1 METSPPPGRAA
12 PSTISSSLPS
22 TPLEDPALA
31 LLPAQSA
38 TLRSGVALVRA
49 DHFSVQWGRAGGG
62 TYYDEI
68 NDRIIIDSN
77 SMGDGKKLAKS
88 LSHEIGHHKFQGAED

>member
-1 METSPPPGRAA
+1 M
-12 PSTISSSLPS
+12 
-22 TPLEDPALA
+22 
-31 LLPAQSA
+31 
-38 TLRSGVALVRA
+38 RA
-49 DHFSVQWGRAGGG
+49 DRFSVQWGRAGGG

-88 LSHEIGHHKFQGAED
+88 LSHEIDRHKFQGG